1 MDLAE
6 SKNDVNMNK
15 QFEGEGLERLK
26 ENTIYM
32 NCQVEDEQ
40 IKMFWQ
46 VYSGLNY
53 EDKKG
58 YLNLVSGKSRLGDK
72 NHRYAMSH
80 RIRVDSSMAEGD
92 TPKSKASQFEL
103 ILAPNYENIDVMK
116 VKLLEA
122 IAKGC
127 GLEPDQD

>member
-1 MDLAE
+1 MDLTE
-6 SKNDVNMNK
+6 TKSDVNMLK
-15 QFEGEGLERLK
+15 QYDGEGIERLK

-32 NCQVEDEQ
+32 NCQSEDEQ

-46 VYSGLNY
+46 VYTALNY

-58 YLNLVSGKSRLGDK
+58 YLNLVSGKSRIGDK
-72 NHRYAMSH
+72 KQRYAMSH
-80 RIRVDSSMAEGD
+80 RIRVDSSMAEGE

-103 ILAPNYENIDVMK
+103 ILAPNYANADAMK
-116 VKLLEA
+116 AKLLVA